1 MDYRANDRPPGA
13 DWALPER
20 LALTKP
26 ESFAWQDEYRIA
38 VPTRGAFT
46 VEAVDLHSGDEPP
59 PIAKVAAPP
68 VILKVGNLANHAVL
82 HEL

>member
-1 MDYRANDRPPGA
+1 M
-13 DWALPER
+13 
-20 LALTKP
+20 TKP

-46 VEAVDLHSGDEPP
+46 VEAVDLVLHSGEEPP
-59 PIAKVAAPP
+59 PIPKVAAPP

-82 HEL
+82 HQL